1 MPAACPC
8 DKCRAAAIPT
18 ASTSTSLTHL
28 EQLSGEELA
37 AMASVLLEALG
48 ELQDLPPSS
57 RLIASTLVQ
66 ALHLAST
73 FSSRGEGVSRVT
85 DILGRTLRELGSQ
98 VDSSSRGWCDQHLRG
113 IWRGSLRRD
122 ASHDGNPEHHEP

>member
-1 MPAACPC
+1 MPAAYPR

-18 ASTSTSLTHL
+18 ASTSTSLSHL

-37 AMASVLLEALG
+37 AMASILLEALG
-48 ELQDLPPSS
+48 DLQDLPPSS

-73 FSSRGEGVSRVT
+73 FSSREEGVSRVT
-85 DILGRTLRELGSQ
+85 DMLGRTVCPAQAGCTAATDCRTIRKVTCLCLTNPP
-98 VDSSSRGWCDQHLRG
+98 
-113 IWRGSLRRD
+113 IN
-122 ASHDGNPEHHEP
+122 GNVFKTLINY